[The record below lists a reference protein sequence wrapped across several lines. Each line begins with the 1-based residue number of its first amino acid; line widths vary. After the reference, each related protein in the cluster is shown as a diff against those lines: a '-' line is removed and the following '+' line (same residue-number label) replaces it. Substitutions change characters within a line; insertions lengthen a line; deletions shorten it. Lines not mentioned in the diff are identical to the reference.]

1 MRPPIRYSLSSA
13 TVKEHEATGTDI
25 LGRDVHVLA
34 TGSNISA
41 SVSGLPPVPV
51 NSIITLLSQQCT
63 APLHTRARTYTPRL
77 QQMKLL
83 IFSTA
88 RTITTNNSICTA
100 LCGPKMKSLYK
111 MQNCRRMQFQSNTA
125 HCKQVITCIFH
136 STKLK

>member
-1 MRPPIRYSLSSA
+1 
-13 TVKEHEATGTDI
+13 VKEHEATGTDI

-77 QQMKLL
+77 QQMKPL
-83 IFSTA
+83 IFSTVYC
-88 RTITTNNSICTA
+88 NNNNN
-100 LCGPKMKSLYK
+100 KQQHLYSTVWSK
-111 MQNCRRMQFQSNTA
+111 DEVYTKCRIVDACNFNQIQHIAN
-125 HCKQVITCIFH
+125 K
-136 STKLK
+136 